1 MHRSIQL
8 VGSSQVNGRKR
19 LIDRLFI
26 ETIPANQMVL
36 PFDIGKPS
44 VAQHNTET
52 INMTWP
58 KEQLLR
64 ATWPEGSQLSAG
76 LSSVTENRRLAV
88 R

>member
-36 PFDIGKPS
+36 PFDISKPS

-58 KEQLLR
+58 KERLML
-64 ATWPEGSQLSAG
+64 ALWPEGIQLSAG
-76 LSSVTENRRLAV
+76 LSSVTESRRLAV

>member
-1 MHRSIQL
+1 
-8 VGSSQVNGRKR
+8 
-19 LIDRLFI
+19 LFI

-44 VAQHNTET
+44 VRQHNTET

-76 LSSVTENRRLAV
+76 LSSVTESRRLAV

>member
-1 MHRSIQL
+1 
-8 VGSSQVNGRKR
+8 
-19 LIDRLFI
+19 
-26 ETIPANQMVL
+26 MVL
-36 PFDIGKPS
+36 PFDISKPS

-64 ATWPEGSQLSAG
+64 ARWPEGSQLSAG
-76 LSSVTENRRLAV
+76 LSSVTESRRLAV